1 MPLNRRRSAGAGPKG
16 VRGGFRGKTQ
26 SDRIEKNSFIFCGT
40 PNLPSVT
47 IRPVTQASILQGRQI
62 GAAELD
68 QVRHLLASHPDWSRR
83 RLSEELATVWNWRNG
98 VGRIKDMAARTL
110 LLKLEQRGWI
120 RLPPR
125 RTAPSNRMRHKRLLQ
140 PGLVAAQAP
149 VTGPL
154 KQLLPLLISE
164 CSHVD
169 KASGQRALFDGL
181 LHQHHYLSHR
191 SSVGENLQY
200 LVRDA
205 QARPLA
211 CVLFGAA
218 AWQCAARDGYIG
230 WESSVRAQNLHLL
243 ANNTRFLVVPWA
255 HVPNLASHVWG
266 RIARRLSADWQAKYG
281 HPIYLME
288 TFVQCDRFTGAAY
301 RAANWV
307 RAGQTKGRT
316 RQDRPD
322 GTRHQ
327 AAIKDV
333 YLYPLHRRFRRHLQG
348 HTAPSSPT
356 TYDHHDSIENPDRS
370 TLTPGAP
377 GADA

>member
-1 MPLNRRRSAGAGPKG
+1 
-16 VRGGFRGKTQ
+16 
-26 SDRIEKNSFIFCGT
+26 
-40 PNLPSVT
+40 VT
-47 IRPVTQASILQGRQI
+47 EASIIQGRRI

-68 QVRHLLASHPDWSRR
+68 QIRHLLASHPDWSRR
-83 RLSEELATVWNWRNG
+83 RLSEELATLWNWRNG
-98 VGRIKDMAARTL
+98 VGQLKDMAARTL

-120 RLPPR
+120 GLPPR
-125 RTAPSNRMRHKRLLQ
+125 RTNPSNRMRHKRLPQ
-140 PGLVAAQAP
+140 PGLAAVQAP

-154 KQLLPLLISE
+154 KQLLPLRISE
-164 CSHVD
+164 CSQVD
-169 KASGQRALFDGL
+169 KASGQRALFEGL
-181 LHQHHYLSHR
+181 LYQHHYLSHR
-191 SSVGENLQY
+191 GSVGENLQY

-218 AWQCAARDGYIG
+218 AWQCAARDGYLG

-255 HVPNLASHVWG
+255 HVPHLASHVLG

-281 HPIYLME
+281 HPIYLLE

-301 RAANWV
+301 RAADWV
-307 RAGQTKGRT
+307 RVGQTKGRT

-322 GTRHQ
+322 GTWHQ

-333 YLYPLHRRFRRHLQG
+333 YLYPLHRRFRQHLQG
-348 HTAPSSPT
+348 QPAPSPA
-356 TYDHHDSIENPDRS
+356 TYDPPDFIENPDRS
-370 TLTPGAP
+370 TLTTGGS